1 MLNDFTIKP
10 ICVYVF
16 WISYTVRQSNNGWL
30 GKAESVIPNAKLKL
44 HINIIIVELFTYKRN
59 NKIITHIHI

>member
-44 HINIIIVELFTYKRN
+44 HINIIIV
-59 NKIITHIHI
+59 